1 VYSGYQRVT
10 TNLNDMKDE
19 RFCNSNCPFTRAIG
33 TIGNKWKPIIINV
46 IGTRTIRFGQLDSI
60 IPLISRKV
68 LTEQLK
74 ELEEDGLLER
84 LAYKELPPRVEYK
97 LSEKGLAFLP
107 ILEHIKEWNL
117 KYEVALIP
125 KETDRVTYAG

>member
-1 VYSGYQRVT
+1 MR
-10 TNLNDMKDE
+10 DE

-46 IGTRTIRFGQLDSI
+46 ISTRSIRFGQLDAI
-60 IPLISRKV
+60 VPHISRKV

-84 LAYKELPPRVEYK
+84 LAFKELPPRVEYK
-97 LSEKGLAFLP
+97 LSEKGVAFLP
-107 ILEHIKEWNL
+107 ILEAIKEWNL
-117 KYEVALIP
+117 KYEVATIS
-125 KETDRVTYAG
+125 KETDYQWSKLPTDC

>member
-1 VYSGYQRVT
+1 MR
-10 TNLNDMKDE
+10 DD

-46 IGTRTIRFGQLDSI
+46 ISTRTLRFGQLDAI
-60 IPLISRKV
+60 VPNISKKV

-84 LAYKELPPRVEYK
+84 FAYKELPPRVEYK

-117 KYEVALIP
+117 KYEVAKMPLEIEY
-125 KETDRVTYAG
+125 K

>member
-1 VYSGYQRVT
+1 MR
-10 TNLNDMKDE
+10 DD

-46 IGTRTIRFGQLDSI
+46 IGTRTMRFGQLDAI
-60 IPLISRKV
+60 VPHISRKV

-84 LAYKELPPRVEYK
+84 LAYKELPPRVDYK

-117 KYEVALIP
+117 KYEVATIP
-125 KETDRVTYAG
+125 KVTDYQWSKLPQDC